1 MRSGLGSFRLM
12 NAASTVYHNISGYLF
27 ARLSDL
33 KDCRVKLIE
42 ECKAH
47 QLKGTILLS
56 TEGINLFLA
65 GKRESIDH
73 LIGVVRSIPGLE
85 KFQAKFSESDHQP
98 FNRMLVRIKKEIISF
113 GVPEVDPATYTSRHL
128 PAKTLKQWL
137 DEGRPVTL
145 LDTRNDYEVKLG
157 TFRNAIPI
165 GVDTFR
171 QFPDAVAKLPEE
183 LKKQPI
189 VTFCTGGIRCE
200 KAAPYMELQGFEDI
214 YQLDGGIL
222 KYFEEVGGDHYDG
235 ECFVFDH
242 RVGLD
247 PSLRE
252 TPSAIC
258 FHCQAPLELE
268 EQQDPRYV
276 EGVSCPYCFVSE
288 EQKMAMTLE
297 KRRAALAEVIH
308 PLPGSVPYENIRP
321 LFIKQDFDGW
331 NLLDLLVRIFPHISE
346 QEWQQRLADGRFTN
360 ERGDVVH
367 AEQKV
372 RAGER
377 YEQRMTL
384 AAEPDVNADIRFLYE
399 DSALIIIRKPAP
411 LPMHPCGRFHRNT
424 LQSII
429 NRVIHPAP
437 RPVHRL
443 DANTAGLVLYAR
455 TRPICAMLQRQFQKQ
470 TVEKTYLVRVQGHP
484 DWQKFSCTAPIS
496 ADAEVAGSRCI
507 DEMDGLPA
515 RTDFTVVQRFEDG
528 TALLEA
534 ALYTGRTN
542 QIRVHLWHLGYP
554 VCGDATYL
562 PDRKVAATQTLDC
575 SDEPLMLHAWRIS
588 CDHPHSSKRMTFE
601 DERPQWAIID

>member
-1 MRSGLGSFRLM
+1 M
-12 NAASTVYHNISGYLF
+12 
-27 ARLSDL
+27 D
-33 KDCRVKLIE
+33 

-65 GKRESIDH
+65 GMREDIDH
-73 LIGVVRSIPGLE
+73 LIAVVRSIPGLE
-85 KFQAKFSESDHQP
+85 AFQAKFSESDHQP

-113 GVPEVDPATYTSRHL
+113 GVPEVDPAKYTSRHL
-128 PAKTLKQWL
+128 SATTLKQWL

-171 QFPDAVAKLPEE
+171 QFPEAVAKLPEE
-183 LKKQPI
+183 LKKEAI

-200 KAAPYMELQGFEDI
+200 KAAPFMELQGYENIF
-214 YQLDGGIL
+214 QLDGGIL

-258 FHCQAPLELE
+258 FQCQAPLEPE

-276 EGVSCPYCFVSE
+276 EGESCPYCYVAE
-288 EQKMAMTLE
+288 EEKMRQTLE
-297 KRRAALAEVIH
+297 KRSLALSQVVH
-308 PLPGSVPYENIRP
+308 PLPGSVPYENLRP
-321 LFIKQDFDGW
+321 LFIKADFDGW
-331 NLLDLLVRIFPHISE
+331 TLLHLLVRLFPHIDE
-346 QEWQQRLADGRFTN
+346 TEWQHRLDERRFTN
-360 ERGDVVH
+360 ARGVVV
-367 AEQKV
+367 AGDQIV

-384 AAEPDVNADIRFLYE
+384 AAEPNVNADIRFLYE
-399 DSALIIIRKPAP
+399 DSALIVIRKPAP

-429 NRVIHPAP
+429 NQVVHPAP

-443 DANTAGLVLYAR
+443 DANTAGIVLYAR
-455 TRPICAMLQRQFQKQ
+455 TRPICAKMQQQFQLH
-470 TVEKTYLVRVQGHP
+470 TMEKTYLVRVQGLP
-484 DWQKFSCTAPIS
+484 DWNQTVCEAAIGTAP
-496 ADAEVAGSRCI
+496 DVAGSRAI
-507 DEMDGLPA
+507 DEEEGQSA
-515 RTDFTVVQRFEDG
+515 RTDFLVLHRYDDH
-528 TALLEA
+528 TALLQA
-534 ALYTGRTN
+534 TLHTGRTN

-554 VCGDATYL
+554 VCGDPTYL
-562 PDRKVAATQTLDC
+562 PEKKIAATQTLDP
-575 SDEPLMLHAWRIS
+575 DAEPMMLHAWRMC
-588 CDHPHSSKRMTFE
+588 CDHPHSGKRLTFE
-601 DERPQWAIID
+601 DERPAWAATPA

>member
-1 MRSGLGSFRLM
+1 M
-12 NAASTVYHNISGYLF
+12 NASTPVFSNISGYLF
-27 ARLSDL
+27 AHLDNL
-33 KDCRVKLIE
+33 KEWRVKLID

-65 GKRESIDH
+65 GQREDIDH
-73 LIGVVRSIPGLE
+73 LIAVVRSIPGLE

-113 GVPEVDPATYTSRHL
+113 GVPEVDPAKYTSRHL
-128 PAKTLKQWL
+128 PAATLKQWL

-200 KAAPYMELQGFEDI
+200 KAAPYMELQGFENI
-214 YQLDGGIL
+214 FQLDGGIL

-252 TPSAIC
+252 TSSAIC

-276 EGVSCPYCFVSE
+276 EGESCPYCYVSE
-288 EQKMAMTLE
+288 EEKMQMTLE
-297 KRRAALAEVIH
+297 KRRLALAQVVH

-331 NLLDLLVRIFPHISE
+331 TLFDLLVRLFPHIE
-346 QEWQQRLADGRFTN
+346 ENEWCRRLDEGRFTN
-360 ERGDVVH
+360 ARGDVVMGT
-367 AEQKV
+367 QVV
-372 RAGER
+372 RGGER

-399 DSALIIIRKPAP
+399 DSALIVIRKPAP

-424 LQSII
+424 LQHII
-429 NRVIHPAP
+429 NQVIHPAP

-443 DANTAGLVLYAR
+443 DANTAGLVLFAR
-455 TRPICAMLQRQFQKQ
+455 TRPICAIMQRQFQKH
-470 TVEKTYLVRVQGHP
+470 TMEKTYLVRVQGQP
-484 DWQKFSCTAPIS
+484 DWQQHRCEASIS
-496 ADAEVAGSRCI
+496 TQPEVAGSRDI
-507 DEMDGLPA
+507 DEEEGQSA
-515 RTDFTVVQRFEDG
+515 CTDFEVLHRYDDG
-528 TALLEA
+528 TALLQA
-534 ALYTGRTN
+534 SLHTGRTN
-542 QIRVHLWHLGYP
+542 QIRVHLWHLGFP
-554 VCGDATYL
+554 VCGDPTYL
-562 PDRKVAATQTLDC
+562 PEKKIAATQTLDC
-575 SDEPLMLHAWRIS
+575 GDEPMLLHAWRLS
-588 CDHPHSSKRMTFE
+588 CDHPHSGQRLTFE
-601 DERPQWAIID
+601 DERPAWAVMPS

>member
-1 MRSGLGSFRLM
+1 M
-12 NAASTVYHNISGYLF
+12 NSADTVYQNISGYLF
-27 ARLSDL
+27 ARLDNL
-33 KDCRVKLIE
+33 KDWRAKLIH

-65 GKRESIDH
+65 GQREDIDH
-73 LIGVVRSIPGLE
+73 LISVVRDIPGLE

-128 PAKTLKQWL
+128 PAQTLKQWL

-183 LKKQPI
+183 MKKQPI

-200 KAAPYMELQGFEDI
+200 KAAPYMELQGFENI
-214 YQLDGGIL
+214 FQLDGGIL

-258 FHCQAPLELE
+258 FHCQAPLEEE

-276 EGVSCPYCFVSE
+276 EGESCPYCFVSE

-297 KRRAALAEVIH
+297 KRRAAMAKVVN
-308 PLPGSVPYENIRP
+308 PLPGSVPYENLRP
-321 LFIKQDFDGW
+321 LFVKQDFDGW
-331 NLLDLLVRIFPHISE
+331 KLLDLLLRVFPHIGE
-346 QEWQQRLADGRFTN
+346 DEWRQRLAEGRFRHQN
-360 ERGDVVH
+360 GAVVDGD
-367 AEQKV
+367 QIV

-384 AAEPDVNADIRFLYE
+384 AAEPDVNADIRFFYE
-399 DSALIIIRKPAP
+399 DSALIVIRKPAP

-429 NRVIHPAP
+429 NQVVHPAP

-443 DANTAGLVLYAR
+443 DANTTGLVLYAR
-455 TRPICAMLQRQFQKQ
+455 TSPLCAKMQRQFQRQ
-470 TVEKTYLVRVQGHP
+470 TIEKTYLVRVQGHP
-484 DWQKFSCTAPIS
+484 EWQRHCCEAPIS
-496 ADAEVAGSRCI
+496 SDPDVAGSRVI
-507 DEMDGLPA
+507 DETDGLPS
-515 RTDFTVVQRFEDG
+515 RTDFTVVKRFHDG

-534 ALYTGRTN
+534 ALFTGRTN
-542 QIRVHLWHLGYP
+542 QIRVHLRHLGHP

-562 PDRKVAATQTLDC
+562 LSRQVAATQTLDC
-575 SDEPLMLHAWRIS
+575 TDEPLKLHAWRLS
-588 CDHPHSSKRMTFE
+588 CDHPHTGQRLSFE
-601 DERPQWAIID
+601 DERPDWAVIDPLP

>member
-1 MRSGLGSFRLM
+1 M
-12 NAASTVYHNISGYLF
+12 NSPSPVFSNISGYLF
-27 ARLSDL
+27 AHLDHL
-33 KDCRVKLIE
+33 KEWRSQLMD

-65 GKRESIDH
+65 GMREDIDH
-73 LIGVVRSIPGLE
+73 LIAVVRSIPGLE
-85 KFQAKFSESDHQP
+85 AFQAKFSESDHQP

-113 GVPEVDPATYTSRHL
+113 GVPEVDPAKYTSRHL
-128 PAKTLKQWL
+128 SATTLKQWL

-171 QFPDAVAKLPEE
+171 QFPEAVAKLPEE
-183 LKKQPI
+183 LKKEAI

-200 KAAPYMELQGFEDI
+200 KAAPFMELQGYENIF
-214 YQLDGGIL
+214 QLDGGIL

-258 FHCQAPLELE
+258 FQCQAPLEPE

-276 EGVSCPYCFVSE
+276 EGESCPYCYVAE
-288 EQKMAMTLE
+288 EEKMRQTLE
-297 KRRAALAEVIH
+297 KRSLALSQVVH
-308 PLPGSVPYENIRP
+308 PLPGSVPYENLRP
-321 LFIKQDFDGW
+321 LFIKADFDGW
-331 NLLDLLVRIFPHISE
+331 TLLHLLVRLFPHIDE
-346 QEWQQRLADGRFTN
+346 TEWQHRLDERRFTN
-360 ERGDVVH
+360 ARGVVV
-367 AEQKV
+367 AGDQIV

-384 AAEPDVNADIRFLYE
+384 AAEPNVNADIRFLYE
-399 DSALIIIRKPAP
+399 DSALIVIRKPAP

-429 NRVIHPAP
+429 NQVVHPAP

-443 DANTAGLVLYAR
+443 DANTTGIVLYAR
-455 TRPICAMLQRQFQKQ
+455 TRPICAKMQQQFQLH
-470 TVEKTYLVRVQGHP
+470 TMEKTYLVRVQGLP
-484 DWQKFSCTAPIS
+484 DWNQTVCEAAIGTAP
-496 ADAEVAGSRCI
+496 DVAGSRAI
-507 DEMDGLPA
+507 DEEEGQSA
-515 RTDFTVVQRFEDG
+515 RTDFLVLHRYDDH
-528 TALLEA
+528 TALLQA
-534 ALYTGRTN
+534 TLHTGRTN
-542 QIRVHLWHLGYP
+542 QIRVHIWHLGYP
-554 VCGDATYL
+554 VCGDPTYL
-562 PDRKVAATQTLDC
+562 PEKKIAATQTLDP
-575 SDEPLMLHAWRIS
+575 DAEPMMLHAWRIC
-588 CDHPHSSKRMTFE
+588 CDHPHSGKRLTFE
-601 DERPQWAIID
+601 DERPAWAATPA

>member
-1 MRSGLGSFRLM
+1 MRSM
-12 NAASTVYHNISGYLF
+12 NPATPVYSNISGYLF
-27 ARLSDL
+27 ASLDNL
-33 KDCRVKLIE
+33 KEWRTTLIE
-42 ECKAH
+42 ECKMH

-65 GKRESIDH
+65 GKREDIDH
-73 LIGVVRSIPGLE
+73 LISVVRGIPGLE

-113 GVPEVDPATYTSRHL
+113 GVPEVDPARYTSRHL
-128 PAKTLKQWL
+128 PAQTLKQWL

-183 LKKQPI
+183 LKKHPI

-200 KAAPYMELQGFEDI
+200 KAAPYMELQGFENI
-214 YQLDGGIL
+214 FQLDGGIL

-258 FHCQAPLELE
+258 FHCQAPLEEE
-268 EQQDPRYV
+268 EQQDPRYI
-276 EGVSCPYCFVSE
+276 EGVSCPYCYVSE
-288 EQKMAMTLE
+288 EQKMAQTLD
-297 KRRAALAEVIH
+297 KRRSALAKVVS
-308 PLPGSVPYENIRP
+308 PLPGSVPYENLRP

-331 NLLDLLVRIFPHISE
+331 KLLDLLLRVFPHISE
-346 QEWQQRLADGRFTN
+346 VEWRQRLAEGRFRHQHGAVVN
-360 ERGDVVH
+360 GDH
-367 AEQKV
+367 IV

-399 DSALIIIRKPAP
+399 DSALIVIRKPAP

-429 NRVIHPAP
+429 NQVIHPAP

-455 TRPICAMLQRQFQKQ
+455 TSPICAKMQRQFQRQ
-470 TVEKTYLVRVQGHP
+470 TIEKTYLVRVQGHP
-484 DWQKFSCTAPIS
+484 VWEQHRCEAPIS
-496 ADAEVAGSRCI
+496 AEPDVAGSRVI
-507 DEMDGLPA
+507 DETEGLPS
-515 RTDFTVVQRFEDG
+515 RTDFTVLHRFDDG

-534 ALYTGRTN
+534 ALFTGRTN

-562 PDRKVAATQTLDC
+562 TAGKTAATQTLDC
-575 SDEPLMLHAWRIS
+575 SDEPLKLHAWRIS
-588 CDHPHSSKRMTFE
+588 CDHPHSAERLIFE
-601 DERPQWAIID
+601 DERPDWAVIDPLPQ

>member
-1 MRSGLGSFRLM
+1 M
-12 NAASTVYHNISGYLF
+12 NSPLTVYSNISGYLF
-27 ARLSDL
+27 AQLDGL
-33 KDCRVKLIE
+33 KDWRVKLIE

-65 GKRESIDH
+65 GMRVDVDH
-73 LIGVVRSIPGLE
+73 LITVVQSIPGLE
-85 KFQAKFSESDHQP
+85 KFKAKFSESDHQP

-113 GVPEVDPATYTSRHL
+113 GVPEVNPARYTSRHL
-128 PAKTLKQWL
+128 PAATLKQWL
-137 DEGRPVTL
+137 DEGRPVVL

-157 TFRNAIPI
+157 TFRNAITI

-171 QFPDAVAKLPEE
+171 QFPDAVSNLPEE
-183 LKKQPI
+183 LKQLPI

-200 KAAPYMELQGFEDI
+200 KAAPFMELQGFENI
-214 YQLDGGIL
+214 FQLDGGIL

-268 EQQDPRYV
+268 EQDDPRYV
-276 EGVSCPYCFVSE
+276 EGVSCPYCHVSE
-288 EQKMAMTLE
+288 EVIMQETLA
-297 KRRAALAEVIH
+297 KRHQALAKVVQ
-308 PLPGSVPYENIRP
+308 PLPGSVPYENLRP

-331 NLLDLLVRIFPHISE
+331 KLGELLLRIFPQIE
-346 QEWQQRLADGRFTN
+346 ATEWQRRLSEGRFCN
-360 ERGDVVH
+360 ARGEVVIG
-367 AEQKV
+367 EQLV

-399 DSALIIIRKPAP
+399 DSALIVIRKPAP

-429 NRVIHPAP
+429 NQVVHPAP

-443 DANTAGLVLYAR
+443 DANTAGLVLFAR
-455 TRPICAMLQRQFQKQ
+455 TRPICAQMQRQFHQRSL
-470 TVEKTYLVRVQGHP
+470 EKIYLVRVQGQP
-484 DWQKFSCTAPIS
+484 DWQQHRCEAAIS
-496 ADAEVAGSRCI
+496 ALPDVAGSRDI
-507 DEMDGLPA
+507 DEEHGQA
-515 RTDFTVVQRFEDG
+515 SCTDFSVLHRFDDG
-528 TALLEA
+528 TSLLQA
-534 ALYTGRTN
+534 TLHSGRTN
-542 QIRVHLWHLGYP
+542 QIRVHLWHLGLP

-562 PDRKVAATQTLDC
+562 PGRKVAATQTLDC
-575 SDEPLMLHAWRIS
+575 VDEPMQLHAWRLS
-588 CDHPHSSKRMTFE
+588 CDHPFSGQRLTFE
-601 DERPQWAIID
+601 DERPTWAVVVSSE

>member
-1 MRSGLGSFRLM
+1 M
-12 NAASTVYHNISGYLF
+12 NSSTPVYHNISGYYF
-27 ARLSDL
+27 ARLDRL
-33 KDCRVKLIE
+33 KEWRVTLLE

-65 GKRESIDH
+65 GQREDIDH

-85 KFQAKFSESDHQP
+85 AFQAKFSESDHQP

-113 GVPEVDPATYTSRHL
+113 GVPEVDPARYTSRHL

-145 LDTRNDYEVKLG
+145 IDTRNDYEIKLG
-157 TFRNAIPI
+157 TFRNAVPI

-171 QFPDAVAKLPEE
+171 QFPDAVDRLPEE

-200 KAAPYMELQGFEDI
+200 KAAPFMELKGFENVF
-214 YQLDGGIL
+214 QLDGGIL

-252 TPSAIC
+252 TDSAIC
-258 FHCQAPLELE
+258 FHCQAPLEPE

-276 EGVSCPYCFVSE
+276 EGKSCPYCYVNE
-288 EQKMAMTLE
+288 EEARQKLLE
-297 KRRAALAEVIH
+297 KWQIDLAALTH
-308 PLPGSVPYENIRP
+308 PLPGSVPCENVRP

-331 NLLDLLVRIFPHISE
+331 CLKDLLLRLFPQVEESE
-346 QEWQQRLADGRFTN
+346 WERRLAEGRFRH
-360 ERGDVVH
+360 EKGQVVDGAH
-367 AEQKV
+367 IV

-377 YEQRMTL
+377 YEQTMAIGT
-384 AAEPDVNADIRFLYE
+384 EPEVNADVRFLYQ
-399 DSALIIIRKPAP
+399 DHALIVVRKPAP

-424 LQSII
+424 MQHWI
-429 NRVIHPAP
+429 NQIIHPAP

-455 TRPICAMLQRQFQKQ
+455 TRPICAKMQSQFQRQ
-470 TVEKTYLVRVQGHP
+470 TLEKTYLVRVQGQP
-484 DWQKFSCTAPIS
+484 EWEQFRCEAPIS
-496 ADAEVAGSRCI
+496 AQPDVAGSRLI
-507 DEMDGLPA
+507 DEVEGLPA
-515 RTDFTVVQRFEDG
+515 RTDFRVIQRFDDG
-528 TALLEA
+528 TTLLEA
-534 ALYTGRTN
+534 SLFTGRTN
-542 QIRVHLWHLGYP
+542 QIRVHLWHLGIP
-554 VCGDATYL
+554 VCGDATY
-562 PDRKVAATQTLDC
+562 RKNHQVDATQTLEL
-575 SDEPLMLHAWRIS
+575 SAAPMMLHAWRLS
-588 CDHPHSSKRMTFE
+588 FEHPTTGERMSFE
-601 DERPQWAIID
+601 DERPEWGRVNGEE

>member
-1 MRSGLGSFRLM
+1 M
-12 NAASTVYHNISGYLF
+12 NPPPTVFSNISGYLF
-27 ARLSDL
+27 AHLEGL
-33 KDCRVKLIE
+33 KEWRVKLME

-65 GKRESIDH
+65 GKRDDIDH

-98 FNRMLVRIKKEIISF
+98 FNRMLVRLKKEIISF
-113 GVPEVDPATYTSRHL
+113 GVPEVDPARYTSRHL
-128 PAKTLKQWL
+128 PAATLKQWL

-171 QFPDAVAKLPEE
+171 QFPDAVAKLPED

-200 KAAPYMELQGFEDI
+200 KAAPFMELQGFENI
-214 YQLDGGIL
+214 FQLDGGIL

-258 FHCQAPLELE
+258 FHCQAPLEVE
-268 EQQDPRYV
+268 EQEDPRYV

-288 EQKMAMTLE
+288 EQIMQETLA
-297 KRRAALAEVIH
+297 KRHQALAKVVH
-308 PLPGSVPYENIRP
+308 PLPGSVPYENLRP

-331 NLLDLLVRIFPHISE
+331 KLGELLVRLFPQIEAS
-346 QEWQQRLADGRFTN
+346 EWQQRLDDGRFRN
-360 ERGDVVH
+360 ARGEVVDG
-367 AEQKV
+367 EQIV

-399 DSALIIIRKPAP
+399 DSALIVIRKPAP
-411 LPMHPCGRFHRNT
+411 LPMHPCGRYHRNT

-429 NRVIHPAP
+429 NQVVHPSP

-443 DANTAGLVLYAR
+443 DANTAGLVLFAR
-455 TRPICAMLQRQFQKQ
+455 TRPICAQMQQQFLKN
-470 TVEKTYLVRVQGHP
+470 TLEKIYLVRVQGQP
-484 DWQKFSCTAPIS
+484 EWQEYRCEAAIS
-496 ADAEVAGSRCI
+496 ALPEVAGSREI
-507 DEMDGLPA
+507 DEVNGQEA
-515 RTDFTVVQRFEDG
+515 RTDFTVLHRFNDG
-528 TALLEA
+528 TTLLQA
-534 ALYTGRTN
+534 TLYSGRTN
-542 QIRVHLWHLGYP
+542 QIRVHLWHLGMP

-562 PDRKVAATQTLDC
+562 PERQVAPTQTLDC
-575 SDEPLMLHAWRIS
+575 ADEPMQLHAWRLS
-588 CDHPHSSKRMTFE
+588 CDHPFSGKRLTFE
-601 DERPQWAIID
+601 DERPAWAVIDPL

>member
-1 MRSGLGSFRLM
+1 M
-12 NAASTVYHNISGYLF
+12 NPATPVYSNISGYLF
-27 ARLSDL
+27 ASLDNL
-33 KDCRVKLIE
+33 KEWRSVLIE

-65 GKRESIDH
+65 GKREDIDH
-73 LIGVVRSIPGLE
+73 LIGVVRGIPGLE
-85 KFQAKFSESDHQP
+85 TFQAKFSESDHQP

-113 GVPEVDPATYTSRHL
+113 GVPEVDPARYTSRHL
-128 PAKTLKQWL
+128 PAQTLKQWL

-200 KAAPYMELQGFEDI
+200 KAAPYMELQGFENI
-214 YQLDGGIL
+214 FQLDGGIL

-258 FHCQAPLELE
+258 FHCQAPLEEE

-276 EGVSCPYCFVSE
+276 EGVSCPYCYVSE
-288 EQKMAMTLE
+288 EQKMAQTLE
-297 KRRAALAEVIH
+297 KRRAALAKVVN
-308 PLPGSVPYENIRP
+308 PLPGSVPYENLRP

-331 NLLDLLVRIFPHISE
+331 KLFDLLLRVFPHIGE
-346 QEWQQRLADGRFTN
+346 DEWRQRLAEGRF
-360 ERGDVVH
+360 RHQHGAVVDGD
-367 AEQKV
+367 QIV

-399 DSALIIIRKPAP
+399 DSALIVIRKPAP

-429 NRVIHPAP
+429 NQVIHPAP

-455 TRPICAMLQRQFQKQ
+455 TSPICAKMQRQFQRQ
-470 TVEKTYLVRVQGHP
+470 TIEKTYLVRVQGHP
-484 DWQKFSCTAPIS
+484 VWQQHRCEAPIS
-496 ADAEVAGSRCI
+496 AEPDIAGSRVI
-507 DEMDGLPA
+507 DEMEGLPA
-515 RTDFTVVQRFEDG
+515 RTDFTVLHRFDDG
-528 TALLEA
+528 TALLEV
-534 ALYTGRTN
+534 ALFTGRTN
-542 QIRVHLWHLGYP
+542 QIRVHLWHLGHP

-562 PDRKVAATQTLDC
+562 ADGRTAATQTLDC
-575 SDEPLMLHAWRIS
+575 ADEPLKLHAWRIS
-588 CDHPHSSKRMTFE
+588 CDHPHSGKRLTFE
-601 DERPQWAIID
+601 DERPDWAVIAPLPQ

>member
-1 MRSGLGSFRLM
+1 M
-12 NAASTVYHNISGYLF
+12 
-27 ARLSDL
+27 D
-33 KDCRVKLIE
+33 

-65 GKRESIDH
+65 GKREDIDH
-73 LIGVVRSIPGLE
+73 LIAVVRNIPGLE
-85 KFQAKFSESDHQP
+85 AFQAKFSESDHQP

-113 GVPEVDPATYTSRHL
+113 GVPEVDPAKYTSRHL
-128 PAKTLKQWL
+128 SAATLKQWL

-171 QFPDAVAKLPEE
+171 QFPEAVAKLPDE
-183 LKKQPI
+183 LKKEAI

-200 KAAPYMELQGFEDI
+200 KAAPYMELQGFENI
-214 YQLDGGIL
+214 FQLDGGIL

-258 FHCQAPLELE
+258 FRCQAPLEPE

-276 EGVSCPYCFVSE
+276 EGESCPYCHVAE
-288 EQKMAMTLE
+288 EEKMRQTLE
-297 KRRAALAEVIH
+297 KRSVALSQVVH
-308 PLPGSVPYENIRP
+308 PLPGSVPYENLRP
-321 LFIKQDFDGW
+321 LFIKEDFDGW
-331 NLLDLLVRIFPHISE
+331 TLLDLLVRLFPHIDE
-346 QEWQQRLADGRFTN
+346 TEWQHRLDERRFTN
-360 ERGDVVH
+360 ARGVAVAGD
-367 AEQKV
+367 QIV

-384 AAEPDVNADIRFLYE
+384 AAEPDVNADIRFRYE
-399 DSALIIIRKPAP
+399 DSALIVIRKPAP

-424 LQSII
+424 LQFIL
-429 NRVIHPAP
+429 NQVVHPAP

-455 TRPICAMLQRQFQKQ
+455 TRPICAKMQLQFQRH
-470 TVEKTYLVRVQGHP
+470 TMEKTYLVRVQGLP
-484 DWQKFSCTAPIS
+484 DWKETVCEAAIGTAP
-496 ADAEVAGSRCI
+496 DVAGSRAI
-507 DEMDGLPA
+507 DEEEGQSA
-515 RTDFTVVQRFEDG
+515 RTDFQVLHRYDDH
-528 TALLEA
+528 TALLQA
-534 ALYTGRTN
+534 TLHTGRTN

-554 VCGDATYL
+554 VCGDPTYL
-562 PDRKVAATQTLDC
+562 PEKKIAATQTLDR
-575 SDEPLMLHAWRIS
+575 DAEPMMLHAWRIS
-588 CDHPHSSKRMTFE
+588 CDHPHSGKRLTFE
-601 DERPQWAIID
+601 DERPAWATTPA